1 MGDARSDLAA
11 PDPER
16 QAELRRAYEANLA
29 GDRLCCA
36 NIQLRSP
43 GEALWVAQTLGAAGA
58 RDLSGADGS
67 GLSFSGLDLNGII
80 FVEANLAEDLR
91 LSTIAGLIELSPYH
105 FARAF
110 KQSFGQSPHRY
121 HVGRRI
127 ERAKALL
134 AGQTQSITEIAQT
147 IGFAETSSFS
157 SAFRK
162 LTGLSPREYRRG
174 LD

>member
-1 MGDARSDLAA
+1 
-11 PDPER
+11 
-16 QAELRRAYEANLA
+16 
-29 GDRLCCA
+29 
-36 NIQLRSP
+36 
-43 GEALWVAQTLGAAGA
+43 
-58 RDLSGADGS
+58 
-67 GLSFSGLDLNGII
+67 
-80 FVEANLAEDLR
+80 
-91 LSTIAGLIELSPYH
+91 LIELSPYH

-134 AGQTQSITEIAQT
+134 AEETQSITEIAQT